1 MCSGFDVFGLS
12 HFLFY
17 PVRSVGF
24 PGKPPLP
31 SYSEEPSY
39 LAPEH
44 CRLCLGP
51 CAQPEDHHG
60 PAHRRD
66 VLERVAAEAP
76 CAVSAQAI
84 RARLTAYRDHYTHD
98 NYVEGLS
105 FPLQM
110 PGRFRFF

>member
-1 MCSGFDVFGLS
+1 MFWYISFPLRPRASVVF
-12 HFLFY
+12 
-17 PVRSVGF
+17 R
-24 PGKPPLP
+24 GKPPLP
-31 SYSEEPSY
+31 PYSEEPSY
-39 LAPEH
+39 LSPEH

-51 CAQPEDHHG
+51 CAHPEDHRG

>member
-1 MCSGFDVFGLS
+1 M
-12 HFLFY
+12 
-17 PVRSVGF
+17 
-24 PGKPPLP
+24 
-31 SYSEEPSY
+31 
-39 LAPEH
+39 
-44 CRLCLGP
+44 
-51 CAQPEDHHG
+51 
-60 PAHRRD
+60 
-66 VLERVAAEAP
+66 LERVAAEAP